1 MITQMKISFSDVIR
15 FDYGSYSEIFK
26 AFDKSN
32 NQMVVLKVIRALS
45 GQLIQQLDN
54 SESGSITT
62 FEDIFNE
69 FQISQTLSTL
79 NSSSVDFSTNC
90 FPRVLSKYLVCGQIP
105 QYFCIDNPNV
115 ELMQIKNDFHNLNT
129 FPHEYAVIIMTF
141 GGQSL
146 WKVIEDK
153 SINAKQL
160 LSVLRQVIIGLAVAE
175 ARFDFEHR
183 DLHDSNIIISETNC
197 DKIHFIHNCKHYYV
211 ESRGLKATIIDTT
224 FSRIT
229 IDNTVYCKDLTNVM
243 VFTPTTKLSAQDRTY
258 KSMVTLTKKN
268 WSQFCPKTNIN
279 WLLFICRRLLK
290 SQIIITS
297 SDQRSG
303 VTINIKIHPNSP
315 DFYLMYDKSIVPKVN
330 IIDTR
335 LYIHRSI
342 VHSQVVLAHN
352 KMLEEDKP
360 ALYFIT
366 RREVKTCTIP
376 KDSIDYCL
384 NNVESGVLPR
394 SCIYHFLRHIACY
407 LNGQQYPHKPY
418 TPDFQ
423 NDKYIREYFSLFE
436 VSNQLSHTTC
446 DITKD
451 EFAEG
456 FSIFAFNFIPDLS
469 DGVAKSGYVSPLQR
483 GGLRIEL
490 KFNYPL
496 AEQITALIYCEYDS
510 LIEIQKN
517 RFAVKDFS

>member
-1 MITQMKISFSDVIR
+1 MTTIHPLSSLMTLPELDIFGVPPTQLMIEKDIQTDHRPLTTI
-15 FDYGSYSEIFK
+15 K
-26 AFDKSN
+26 ADSPIEF
-32 NQMVVLKVIRALS
+32 
-45 GQLIQQLDN
+45 
-54 SESGSITT
+54 EITT
-62 FEDIFNE
+62 GINE
-69 FQISQTLSTL
+69 YI
-79 NSSSVDFSTNC
+79 
-90 FPRVLSKYLVCGQIP
+90 
-105 QYFCIDNPNV
+105 
-115 ELMQIKNDFHNLNT
+115 NLNKS
-129 FPHEYAVIIMTF
+129 ELYLYVKI
-141 GGQSL
+141 GQ
-146 WKVIEDK
+146 
-153 SINAKQL
+153 
-160 LSVLRQVIIGLAVAE
+160 
-175 ARFDFEHR
+175 
-183 DLHDSNIIISETNC
+183 
-197 DKIHFIHNCKHYYV
+197 
-211 ESRGLKATIIDTT
+211 TT
-224 FSRIT
+224 
-229 IDNTVYCKDLTNVM
+229 
-243 VFTPTTKLSAQDRTY
+243 
-258 KSMVTLTKKN
+258 
-268 WSQFCPKTNIN
+268 
-279 WLLFICRRLLK
+279 
-290 SQIIITS
+290 ITS
-297 SDQRSG
+297 SSINYPYIAYFDALLNTSSQSKSTHMQTSMWVKDSYPFNDHNLERQKRLSPKGKKLAVSRHIELYGKLHLDLSQQLKSLIGG

-394 SCIYHFLRHIACY
+394 KLYISFVSNDAYNGSQTLNQFYFKHYSLRYIACY